1 MRQSSMTDQENPIP
15 TFDSLPKSMADLHE
29 KVDRLT
35 ALVEQ
40 LLSAS
45 GNQPL
50 PEIMTAEDV
59 SAMLCKSISTI
70 YAMTSEHRIPFRKQ
84 GNKLYFLR
92 SEINSWLMEA
102 VVPKDTPKRKR
113 KPSVD
118 ENANGN
124 LTATECISEMAHNK
138 IDKEM
143 SPPLSDIDAENSVPT
158 PENSPVT
165 APYII
170 ENRTHSRTGE
180 PIFAVRFS
188 SEIEVAGDRKFNQ
201 AARESHGYW
210 SNFGNGGYIFSSISD
225 AETFAKGIVGKEG
238 DAESRKE
245 VLAPL

>member
-1 MRQSSMTDQENPIP
+1 MTEQENPIP
-15 TFDSLPKSMADLHE
+15 TFDSLPKSVADLHD

-40 LLSAS
+40 FLSAS

-113 KPSVD
+113 KSSAD
-118 ENANGN
+118 EN
-124 LTATECISEMAHNK
+124 TAEKSVTSACDSMSAHVETDIGGATILSENP
-138 IDKEM
+138 IEN
-143 SPPLSDIDAENSVPT
+143 DARI
-158 PENSPVT
+158 PENAEVKP
-165 APYII
+165 PYSI
-170 ENRTHSRTGE
+170 ERRTHSRTGE

-188 SEIEVAGDRKFNQ
+188 CEIEVVGERKFNQ
-201 AARESHGYW
+201 AAHESHGYW
-210 SNFGNGGYIFSSISD
+210 SNFGSGGYIFSSLSE
-225 AETFAKGIVGKEG
+225 AETFAKGIAGKEHG
-238 DAESRKE
+238 DTEAGTRACP
-245 VLAPL
+245 V

>member
-1 MRQSSMTDQENPIP
+1 MTEPQNISL
-15 TFDSLPKSMADLHE
+15 TFDGLPKSVADLHE

-113 KPSVD
+113 KPMVV
-118 ENANGN
+118 EN
-124 LTATECISEMAHNK
+124 T
-138 IDKEM
+138 
-143 SPPLSDIDAENSVPT
+143 AENSAVSVCDSTSAHERTDIGGTTVLSDNPIENDARI
-158 PENSPVT
+158 PENAEVKPS
-165 APYII
+165 YSI
-170 ENRTHSRTGE
+170 EHRTHSKTGE

-188 SEIEVAGDRKFNQ
+188 SEIESAGERKYNQ

-210 SNFGNGGYIFSSISD
+210 SNFGDGGYIFSSLSD
-225 AETFAKGIVGKEG
+225 AETFAKGIGGKEDRDTEAG
-238 DAESRKE
+238 TRACP
-245 VLAPL
+245 V

>member
-1 MRQSSMTDQENPIP
+1 MTDQENPIP
-15 TFDSLPKSMADLHE
+15 TFDSLPKSVADLHG

-35 ALVEQ
+35 TLVEQ

-118 ENANGN
+118 EN
-124 LTATECISEMAHNK
+124 TAEKSVASASDSMSAHEETD
-138 IDKEM
+138 IGGTTV
-143 SPPLSDIDAENSVPT
+143 LSVNPIENDARI
-158 PENSPVT
+158 PENAEVEP
-165 APYII
+165 PYSI
-170 ENRTHSRTGE
+170 EHRTHSKTGE

-188 SEIEVAGDRKFNQ
+188 SEIEVAGERKFNQ

-210 SNFGNGGYIFSSISD
+210 SNFGDGGYIFSSLSD
-225 AETFAKGIVGKEG
+225 AEIFAKGIVGKEPG
-238 DAESRKE
+238 STEAGTRACP
-245 VLAPL
+245 V

>member
-1 MRQSSMTDQENPIP
+1 MTEQENPIP
-15 TFDSLPKSMADLHE
+15 TFDSLPKSVADLHD

-40 LLSAS
+40 FLSAS

-59 SAMLCKSISTI
+59 SALLCKSISTI

-113 KPSVD
+113 KSSAD
-118 ENANGN
+118 EN
-124 LTATECISEMAHNK
+124 TAEKSVTSACDSMSAHLES
-138 IDKEM
+138 DM
-143 SPPLSDIDAENSVPT
+143 GGATVLSDNPIENDARI
-158 PENSPVT
+158 PENSEVVNP
-165 APYII
+165 PYSI
-170 ENRTHSRTGE
+170 ECRTHSRTGE

-188 SEIEVAGDRKFNQ
+188 CEIEVAGERKFNQ
-201 AARESHGYW
+201 AAHESHGYW
-210 SNFGNGGYIFSSISD
+210 SNFGNGGYIFSSLSD
-225 AETFAKGIVGKEG
+225 AETFAKGIGGKEAG
-238 DAESRKE
+238 STEAGTRACP
-245 VLAPL
+245 V

>member
-1 MRQSSMTDQENPIP
+1 MTEAKNISL
-15 TFDSLPKSMADLHE
+15 TFDSLPMSVADLHE

-50 PEIMTAEDV
+50 SEIMTAEDV

-113 KPSVD
+113 KPSVN
-118 ENANGN
+118 EN
-124 LTATECISEMAHNK
+124 TS
-138 IDKEM
+138 
-143 SPPLSDIDAENSVPT
+143 ENSVVSASDSMLVHEET
-158 PENSPVT
+158 DIGGTTVILDNSIENDAMVPENTEVEP
-165 APYII
+165 PYSI
-170 ENRTHSRTGE
+170 ERRTHSKTGE

-188 SEIEVAGDRKFNQ
+188 SEIEVAGERKFNQ
-201 AARESHGYW
+201 AAREAHGYW
-210 SNFGNGGYIFSSISD
+210 SNFGDGGYIFSSLSD
-225 AETFAKGIVGKEG
+225 AEAFAKGIGGKEAG
-238 DAESRKE
+238 STEAGTRACP
-245 VLAPL
+245 V

>member
-1 MRQSSMTDQENPIP
+1 MTEPENISL
-15 TFDSLPKSMADLHE
+15 TFDSLPTSVADLHE

-40 LLSAS
+40 FLSAS

-92 SEINSWLMEA
+92 SEINSWLMAA

-118 ENANGN
+118 EN
-124 LTATECISEMAHNK
+124 T
-138 IDKEM
+138 
-143 SPPLSDIDAENSVPT
+143 AENSVASACEPMSASEET
-158 PENSPVT
+158 DIGGTTVLSDNPIEPDIRIPENAEVEP
-165 APYII
+165 PYSI
-170 ENRTHSRTGE
+170 EHRTHSKTGE

-188 SEIEVAGDRKFNQ
+188 SEIEAAGERKFNQ
-201 AARESHGYW
+201 SARESHGYW
-210 SNFGNGGYIFSSISD
+210 SNFGDGGYIFSSLSD
-225 AETFAKGIVGKEG
+225 AEIFAKGIAGKEYG
-238 DAESRKE
+238 DTDAGTRACP
-245 VLAPL
+245 V